1 MFKNNKMQYII
12 RSCSSENIQEL
23 QNLLNE
29 MSMNGWEL
37 YSMNEVETDDGFKY
51 NCIFMSEL
59 KNEKDE
65 ENGDIIN
72 ISSFKSQMEKLLSPK
87 RTPYEDCVDIQLK
100 IKNQQAKINKIKAE
114 LEKEPPASVGR
125 KKLNDKISAGLK
137 ELEVLKSELAKT
149 TSPDV
154 MYSRLYEEKLT
165 INLSEELLG
174 YVDSDTAIQEEALL
188 SATVHTRLN
197 LTDELGYVIPKIL
210 FKDDENLNPYEFSI
224 NIRGAEVFRAMVY
237 PNYVMYFE
245 DEIHLDK
252 KLKNSIYDTDIITGR
267 KIIWIEK
274 NQTKD
279 FWEKGLSGTE
289 YIAKALEFT
298 AIKYVD
304 ELLDYSDVDKYIDVV
319 LENNSYLVEN
329 VIPDFISLSDLRY
342 ILTSLIRE
350 RVSVK
355 DITYLFERI
364 NDFVDDCPKSELLKK
379 LRISMAR
386 RFCKKYLN
394 KDGLI
399 PVFEV
404 SDKTLDAFVPS
415 FEEDEDFIIKIDG
428 DFAEKLAEKIMKK
441 AVQYEVSS
449 VILLVPMEYRHLF
462 FTLLS
467 NYINDITVLSRE
479 EIGCNYPIELI
490 TSI

>member
-12 RSCSSENIQEL
+12 RSCSSENVQEL

-59 KNEKDE
+59 KNEREE

-72 ISSFKSQMEKLLSPK
+72 ISSFKSQMEKMLSPK
-87 RTPYEDCVDIQLK
+87 HTPYEDCVDIQLK
-100 IKNQQAKINKIKAE
+100 IRNQQAKISTIKTE
-114 LEKEPPASVGR
+114 LEKEAPASVGR

-137 ELEVLKSELAKT
+137 ELESLKADLSKA

-154 MYSRLYEEKLT
+154 MYSRLHEEKLS

-174 YVDSDTAIQEEALL
+174 YVDNESDIQEEALL
-188 SATVHTRLN
+188 SATVYARLK
-197 LTDELGYVIPKIL
+197 LTDELGYIIPKIL
-210 FKDDENLNPYEFSI
+210 FKDDETLNPYEFSI
-224 NIRGAEVFRAMVY
+224 KVRGSEVIRALAY
-237 PNYVMYFE
+237 PNYSMFFA
-245 DEIHLDK
+245 DEIHLEK
-252 KLKNSIYDTDIITGR
+252 KLKNSIYGTDVVSG
-267 KIIWIEK
+267 KKVVWLEHS
-274 NQTKD
+274 QTKD
-279 FWEKGLSGTE
+279 FWEKGISGAE
-289 YIAKALEFT
+289 YIARVLEFV
-298 AIKYVD
+298 AVKYVD
-304 ELLDYSDVDKYIDVV
+304 ELLDYADVDKYIDVV
-319 LENNSYLVEN
+319 SEHNSYLVEN
-329 VIPDFISLSDLRY
+329 VIPDFISLSDLRF

-355 DITYLFERI
+355 DITHLFERI
-364 NDFVDDCPKSELLKK
+364 NDFAEDCPKSELLKK
-379 LRISMAR
+379 LRLSLSRQI
-386 RFCKKYLN
+386 CKKYMN
-394 KDGLI
+394 QDGVI

-415 FEEDEDFIIKIDG
+415 FEEDDDFIIKIDG

-441 AVQYEVSS
+441 AKQYDITS
-449 VILLVPMEYRHLF
+449 IKLLVPMEFRHLF

-479 EIGCNYPIELI
+479 EVGCNYPIELI

>member
-1 MFKNNKMQYII
+1 MFKSNKMQYII

-37 YSMNEVETDDGFKY
+37 YSMNEVETDEGFKY

-59 KNEKDE
+59 KSDKDE
-65 ENGDIIN
+65 SNGDVIN
-72 ISSFKSQMEKLLSPK
+72 ISSFKSQMEKMLSPT

-114 LEKEPPASVGR
+114 LEKEAPASVGR

-137 ELEVLKSELAKT
+137 ELDVLKSDLAKA
-149 TSPDV
+149 TSPDI
-154 MYSRLYEEKLT
+154 MYSRLHEEKLSV
-165 INLSEELLG
+165 NLSEELLG
-174 YVDSDTAIQEEALL
+174 FVDNESDIQEETLL
-188 SATVHTRLN
+188 SATVRSRLK

-210 FKDDENLNPYEFSI
+210 FKDDETLNPYEFTI
-224 NIRGAEVFRAMVY
+224 NVRGSEVMRAFVY
-237 PNYVMYFE
+237 PNFVMYFE

-252 KLKNSIYDTDIITGR
+252 KPKNSILDSDVVTGR
-267 KIIWIEK
+267 KIIWIERS
-274 NQTKD
+274 QTEN

-289 YIAKALEFT
+289 YITRVLEF
-298 AIKYVD
+298 AAVKYVD
-304 ELLDYSDVDKYIDVV
+304 ELLDYADIDKYIDVV
-319 LENNSYLVEN
+319 SENNSYLVEN
-329 VIPDFISLSDLRY
+329 LIPDFLTLSDVRF

-355 DITYLFERI
+355 DITYIFEKL
-364 NDFVDDCPKSELLKK
+364 NDFADDSPKSELLKK
-379 LRISMAR
+379 LRISTAR
-386 RFCKKYLN
+386 QFCKKYLN
-394 KDGLI
+394 KDGVI
-399 PVFEV
+399 PALEV
-404 SDKTLDAFVPS
+404 SEKTLDEFMPS

-428 DFAEKLAEKIMKK
+428 DFAEKLAGKIQKK
-441 AVQYEVSS
+441 AKQYELSP
-449 VILLVPMEYRHLF
+449 VILFVPLELRHLF

-479 EIGCNYPIELI
+479 EVGCNYPVELI
-490 TSI
+490 GSV

>member
-12 RSCSSENIQEL
+12 RSCSSENVQEL

-59 KNEKDE
+59 KSEREN

-72 ISSFKSQMEKLLSPK
+72 ISSFKSQMEKMLSPK
-87 RTPYEDCVDIQLK
+87 QTPYEDCVDIQLK
-100 IKNQQAKINKIKAE
+100 IRSQQDKISKIKTE
-114 LEKEPPASVGR
+114 LEKEAPASVGR

-137 ELEVLKSELAKT
+137 ELDSLKADLARA

-154 MYSRLYEEKLT
+154 MYSRLQEEKLS

-174 YVDSDTAIQEEALL
+174 YVDNESVIQEEALL
-188 SATVHTRLN
+188 SATVHSRLK
-197 LTDELGYVIPKIL
+197 LTDELGYIIPKII
-210 FKDDENLNPYEFSI
+210 FKDDETLNPYEFSI
-224 NIRGAEVFRAMVY
+224 KVRGSEVIRALVY
-237 PNYVMYFE
+237 PNYSMFFE
-245 DEIHLDK
+245 DEIHLEK
-252 KLKNSIYDTDIITGR
+252 KMKNSIYDTDAVSGK
-267 KIIWIEK
+267 KIVWLERS
-274 NQTKD
+274 QTKD
-279 FWEKGLSGTE
+279 FWEKGLSGAE
-289 YIAKALEFT
+289 YIARVLEFV
-298 AIKYVD
+298 AVKYVD
-304 ELLDYSDVDKYIDVV
+304 ELLDYADVDKYIDVV
-319 LENNSYLVEN
+319 SEHNSYLVEN
-329 VIPDFISLSDLRY
+329 VIPDFISLSDLRF

-355 DITYLFERI
+355 DITHLFERI
-364 NDFVDDCPKSELLKK
+364 NDFAEDCPKSELLKK
-379 LRISMAR
+379 LRLSFSRQICR
-386 RFCKKYLN
+386 KYLN
-394 KDGLI
+394 QDGVI

-404 SDKTLDAFVPS
+404 SEKTLDAFVPS
-415 FEEDEDFIIKIDG
+415 FEEDDDFIIKIDG

-441 AVQYEVSS
+441 AKQYDITS
-449 VILLVPMEYRHLF
+449 IKLLVPMEFRHLF

-479 EIGCNYPIELI
+479 EIGCNYPIELLS
-490 TSI
+490 SI

>member
-1 MFKNNKMQYII
+1 MFKSNKMQYII

-37 YSMNEVETDDGFKY
+37 YSMNEVETDEGFKY

-59 KNEKDE
+59 KTDKEDE
-65 ENGDIIN
+65 SGDIIN
-72 ISSFKSQMEKLLSPK
+72 ISSFKSQMEKMLSPT

-137 ELEVLKSELAKT
+137 ELDVLKSELAKA

-154 MYSRLYEEKLT
+154 MYSRLHEDKLSV
-165 INLSEELLG
+165 NLSEELLEFVG
-174 YVDSDTAIQEEALL
+174 NDSDIQEEALL
-188 SATVHTRLN
+188 SATVRSRLK

-210 FKDDENLNPYEFSI
+210 FKDDETLNPYEFTI
-224 NIRGAEVFRAMVY
+224 NVRGAEVIRSLVY

-245 DEIHLDK
+245 DELHLDK
-252 KLKNSIYDTDIITGR
+252 KPKNSISDTEAVSGR
-267 KIIWIEK
+267 KVIWIERS
-274 NQTKD
+274 QTKD
-279 FWEKGLSGTE
+279 YWEKGISGTE
-289 YIAKALEFT
+289 YIANVLEFV
-298 AIKYVD
+298 AVKYVD
-304 ELLDYSDVDKYIDVV
+304 ELLDYADVDKYIDVV
-319 LENNSYLVEN
+319 SENNSYLVDN
-329 VIPDFISLSDLRY
+329 IIPDFISLSDLRY

-355 DITYLFERI
+355 DITYLFERL
-364 NDFVDDCPKSELLKK
+364 NDFADDCPKSELLKK

-386 RFCKKYLN
+386 KFCKTYLN
-394 KDGLI
+394 KDGVI
-399 PVFEV
+399 PVLEI
-404 SDKTLDAFVPS
+404 SEKTLDAFVPS
-415 FEEDEDFIIKIDG
+415 FEENEDFIIKIDR
-428 DFAEKLAEKIMKK
+428 DFAEKLARKIIKQAK
-441 AVQYEVSS
+441 QYEISS
-449 VILLVPMEYRHLF
+449 IILLVPMEFRHLF

-490 TSI
+490 SSI